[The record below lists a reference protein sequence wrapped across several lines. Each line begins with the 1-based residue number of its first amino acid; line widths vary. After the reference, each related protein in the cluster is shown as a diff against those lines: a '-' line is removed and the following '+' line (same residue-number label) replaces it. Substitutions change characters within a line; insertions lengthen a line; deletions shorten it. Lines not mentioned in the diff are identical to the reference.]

1 MSEHRLEVADVFR
14 TYGDDFLARWG
25 HVLSRQ
31 QRKAFDDIRACR
43 TAALGGHLDQ
53 CDQCGHCAISYNS
66 CRNRSCPKCQA
77 AARAQWLAD
86 REAELLPVEYFH
98 VVFTLPQQIACLA
111 LQNARIIYS
120 ILFRTVA
127 ETLLTIAADPKHLGG
142 AIGFLA
148 VLHTWGQNLHL
159 HPHIHCVVPGG
170 GISPDSS
177 RWIPCRKYRK
187 SFFLPV
193 KVLSSFFR
201 KRFLIHLR
209 RAYRKSKLQFHGEL
223 KPLAQPAAFEA
234 LCQDAGAMRWVAYAK
249 PPFGGPEQVLKYLAR
264 YTHRVAI
271 SNRRL
276 LSLADGRITFEWK
289 DYAGGNQTKTMT
301 LEAVEFIRRFLLHV
315 LPSGFVHIRHFGF
328 LANRKRKEKLALCRN
343 LLGSQ
348 QPVVEASAD
357 PPGSRDLT
365 TEEGLFRRCPVCK
378 TGRLIIIQVLT
389 AAACACLPAP
399 MIADS
404 S

>member
-1 MSEHRLEVADVFR
+1 MSEHRPEVADVFR
-14 TYGDDFLARWG
+14 TYGNDFLARWG

-86 REAELLPVEYFH
+86 READLLPVEYFH
-98 VVFTLPQQIACLA
+98 VVFTLPQQIARLA
-111 LQNARIIYS
+111 LQNARIVYS

-127 ETLLTIAADPKHLGG
+127 ETLLTIAADPKHLGA

-148 VLHTWGQNLHL
+148 VLHSWGQNLHL

-170 GISPDSS
+170 GISPDNS

-193 KVLSSFFR
+193 KVISAFFR

-209 RAYRKSKLQFHGEL
+209 RAYRKGKLQFHGEL
-223 KPLAQPAAFEA
+223 EPLAQPAAFEA
-234 LCQDAGAMRWVAYAK
+234 LCQKAGHLKWVVYAK
-249 PPFGGPEQVLKYLAR
+249 PPFGGPEQVLRYLAR

-276 LSLADGRITFEWK
+276 VSLEDGRVTFEWK
-289 DYAGGNQTKTMT
+289 DYAAGSQTKTMT

-328 LANRKRKEKLALCRN
+328 LANRKRKEKLALCRS
-343 LLGSQ
+343 LLGTPQ
-348 QPVVEASAD
+348 MVVEASAD
-357 PPGSRDLT
+357 PPGSRDST
-365 TEEGLFRRCPVCK
+365 TEEWFRRCPVCK
-378 TGRLIIIQVLT
+378 TGRLLLIQALT
-389 AAACACLPAP
+389 AAACACLPPP

>member
-1 MSEHRLEVADVFR
+1 MNANRLEVADVFR
-14 TYGDDFLARWG
+14 AYGDDFLTQWE
-25 HVLSRQ
+25 HVLSHP

-66 CRNRSCPKCQA
+66 CRNRSCPKCQG

-111 LQNARIIYS
+111 LHNARTIYG
-120 ILFRTVA
+120 ILFRAVA
-127 ETLLTIAADPKHLGG
+127 ETLLTIAADPKHLGA

-159 HPHIHCVVPGG
+159 HPHIHCVVSGG
-170 GISPDSS
+170 GISLDHS

-187 SFFLPV
+187 SFLFPV
-193 KVLSSFFR
+193 RVLSAFFR

-209 RAYRKSKLQFHGEL
+209 KAFQKGKLQFHGEL
-223 KPLAQPAAFEA
+223 EPLAQPAAFEA
-234 LCQDAGAMRWVAYAK
+234 LCQRAAHVKWVAYAK
-249 PPFGGPEQVLKYLAR
+249 RPFGGPERVLKYLAR

-271 SNRRL
+271 SNQRL
-276 LSLADGRITFEWK
+276 LSLADGQVTFEWK
-289 DYAGGNQTKTMT
+289 DYAAGNQTKTMT
-301 LEAVEFIRRFLLHV
+301 LDAVEFIRRFLLHV

-328 LANRKRKEKLALCRN
+328 LANRRRKEKLALCRS
-343 LLGSQ
+343 LLPASQ
-348 QPVVEASAD
+348 IAIAASAD
-357 PPGSRDLT
+357 SSGSRDSII
-365 TEEGLFRRCPVCK
+365 EEQLFRRCPVCK
-378 TGRLIIIQVLT
+378 TGRLILIQLLT
-389 AAACACLPAP
+389 AAACACLPLP
-399 MIADS
+399 LTADTS
-404 S
+404 